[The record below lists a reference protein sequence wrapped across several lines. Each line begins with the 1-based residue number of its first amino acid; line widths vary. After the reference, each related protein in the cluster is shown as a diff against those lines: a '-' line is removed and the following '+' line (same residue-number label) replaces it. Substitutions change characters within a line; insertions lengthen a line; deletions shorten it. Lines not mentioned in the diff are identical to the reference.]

1 VRETVNEFLTRDAR
15 VDTNVRNRA
24 ENSMSDQNV
33 TAPAGWH
40 EDPYS
45 TAHERFWDGSAWTEQ
60 TRVKANTTPPW
71 SQVQPSQQPASSAL
85 SNTQHKAA
93 PSWDELEAAARQAQ
107 AQTPTEAAAYVPVLD
122 ASAVA
127 SSQPQRIAEPLSA
140 QPFGAA
146 EARGHAT
153 PGAPASGLAGAG
165 AAPRTGSSSGAGFFR
180 ALFDFSFSN
189 FVTLKFAKVL
199 YIIGIA
205 LNVLLWLGGALV
217 GFVVAGIAA
226 ANTYNGGVLF
236 LAPSLGLL
244 FGWLPAFVN
253 VVILRVVLEF
263 VVASVRTAQNTA
275 HMAKTSPEQQTL

>member
-1 VRETVNEFLTRDAR
+1 
-15 VDTNVRNRA
+15 
-24 ENSMSDQNV
+24 MSDQNV

-45 TAHERFWDGSAWTEQ
+45 TAHERFWDGSTWTEQ

-71 SQVQPSQQPASSAL
+71 SQGQPSQQPASSVPSAPL
-85 SNTQHKAA
+85 QKAA
-93 PSWDELEAAARQAQ
+93 PSWDELEAAARRAQ
-107 AQTPTEAAAYVPVLD
+107 AQSSTQAAASAPVAD
-122 ASAVA
+122 AGAVA
-127 SSQPQRIAEPLSA
+127 SSPPQRIAEPLSA
-140 QPFGAA
+140 QPFGVP
-146 EARGHAT
+146 EAHSSVT
-153 PGAPASGLAGAG
+153 TGAPATGPGSAG
-165 AAPRTGSSSGAGFFR
+165 AAPRPGSNSGAGFFR

-217 GFVVAGIAA
+217 GFIVAGIAA

-263 VVASVRTAQNTA
+263 VVASVRTAQNTTHLA
-275 HMAKTSPEQQTL
+275 NTSPEQHSL